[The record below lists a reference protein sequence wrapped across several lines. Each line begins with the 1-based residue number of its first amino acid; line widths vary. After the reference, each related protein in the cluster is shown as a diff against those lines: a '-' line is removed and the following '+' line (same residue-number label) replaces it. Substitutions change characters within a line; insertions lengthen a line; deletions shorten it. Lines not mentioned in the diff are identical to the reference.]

1 MPSSSRRPDNVAAA
15 AESPAPSPN
24 ESVANSTTS
33 EPTDHEWAL
42 SKYSNFKAFVHSLI
56 PQEKKLE
63 EWAEW
68 LDRLPLSV
76 FLAGGDGELKGVRG
90 ALTDERRAEEAGL
103 VLQRWGLTYHFCLD
117 RLSAEDQEKMRRYV
131 LLFSAV

>member
-1 MPSSSRRPDNVAAA
+1 MSSSRADNVA

-56 PQEKKLE
+56 PQEQKLE

-76 FLAGGDGELKGVRG
+76 FLAGGDGELKGVRE
-90 ALTDERRAEEAGL
+90 ATTDERRADEACL
-103 VLQRWGLTYHFCLD
+103 VLQRWAMDYHFDLD
-117 RLSAEDQEKMRRYV
+117 RISEADRDKLHRYIT
-131 LLFSAV
+131 LFASC

>member
-1 MPSSSRRPDNVAAA
+1 MSSSRRPDNVSIA

-56 PQEKKLE
+56 PQEQKLE

-76 FLAGGDGELKGVRG
+76 FLAGGDGELKGVRE
-90 ALTDERRAEEAGL
+90 ATTDERRAAEAGL
-103 VLQRWGLTYHFCLD
+103 VLERWGLSYGFDLERITVGDKL
-117 RLSAEDQEKMRRYV
+117 LLRRYI
-131 LLFSAV
+131 LLFSSC